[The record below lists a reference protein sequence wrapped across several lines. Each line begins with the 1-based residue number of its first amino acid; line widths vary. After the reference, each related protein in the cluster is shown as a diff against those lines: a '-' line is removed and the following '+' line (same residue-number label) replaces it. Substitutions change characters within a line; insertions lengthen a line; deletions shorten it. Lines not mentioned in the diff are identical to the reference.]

1 MAGNSVD
8 SAIKKYKVKGTVQI
22 GLGYIIA
29 VFNGFLAFVGGIGS
43 GFKEAFDVAMVIF
56 FMGVAAL
63 GVWLVVKGYQKLK
76 LIKVYHNYS
85 ARLATD
91 PEKSIDVLASA
102 TGVAVEVARK
112 NIVNMLT
119 AGFFPNYYLDTRSN
133 KLVASKMSQRQ
144 ISNVSANMSNVTNQT
159 VKYITVQCRGCGA
172 TNKIVSGTVGE
183 CEFCGSQISE

>member
-22 GLGYIIA
+22 VFGYIIA
-29 VFNGFLAFVGGIGS
+29 IFNGLLAFVGGLGS
-43 GFKEAFDVAMVIF
+43 GFKEAIDVAMTIF

-76 LIKVYHNYS
+76 LIKIYPDY
-85 ARLATD
+85 ATRLATD

-102 TGVAVEVARK
+102 TGVAVGVARR
-112 NIVNMLT
+112 NIVSMLT
-119 AGFFPNYYLDTRSN
+119 AGFFPNCYLDTRSN
-133 KLVASKMSQRQ
+133 KLVATKMSQRQ
-144 ISNVSANMSNVTNQT
+144 ISNASMPVSNATAQT